1 MSRSWNKFTLIFL
14 LGLLQ
19 GIAPLLHAHVLEFSM
34 PHKIHIDGLELEQT
48 HDKLD
53 AGVYQLHLHAD
64 ESTAIGMES
73 AGKNDKD
80 DKGEMAVSSPIL
92 GVVAAAFT
100 LPRATAPPSFPFL
113 VEIAPHPS
121 GFYLLPPPHA
131 PPGAHLG

>member
-1 MSRSWNKFTLIFL
+1 MSRSWNKFTLILL

-34 PHKIHIDGLELEQT
+34 PNKIHIDGIEVDLA
-48 HDKLD
+48 HNKLD
-53 AGVYQLHLHAD
+53 AGVHQLHLHAD

-113 VEIAPHPS
+113 AEIAPHPS
-121 GFYLLPPPHA
+121 GFYLHPPPHA